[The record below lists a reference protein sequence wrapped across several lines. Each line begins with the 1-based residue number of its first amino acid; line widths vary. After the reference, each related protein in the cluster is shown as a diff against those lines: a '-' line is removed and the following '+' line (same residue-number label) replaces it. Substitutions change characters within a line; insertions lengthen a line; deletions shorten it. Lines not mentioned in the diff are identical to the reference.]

1 MIDKILGFRES
12 FVWKALRNLQRFL
25 LTFTSCAMTLI
36 ICVVVF
42 IRYFLHGDL
51 FGYEEIN
58 IVLCMWFYFIGA
70 AYSALDKKL
79 ISSDM
84 TSLFLNPAQRRIVD
98 LVVKAL
104 TAILSIVMAVWGYNY
119 FVWGLGMGGV
129 SSLLKIPLTVSQS
142 AMFFGYLLIAFYSV
156 IYFIED
162 LILLITKREPVRL
175 ETEDD

>member
-58 IVLCMWFYFIGA
+58 IVLCM
-70 AYSALDKKL
+70 L
-79 ISSDM
+79 ISADM
-84 TSLFLNPAQRRIVD
+84 TSLF
-98 LVVKAL
+98 
-104 TAILSIVMAVWGYNY
+104 
-119 FVWGLGMGGV
+119 
-129 SSLLKIPLTVSQS
+129 
-142 AMFFGYLLIAFYSV
+142 
-156 IYFIED
+156 
-162 LILLITKREPVRL
+162 
-175 ETEDD
+175 

>member
-70 AYSALDKKL
+70 SYSALDKKL
-79 ISSDM
+79 ISADM

-119 FVWGLGMGGV
+119 FVWGLGHGWCQLSAENSSHSVPKRHVFRV
-129 SSLLKIPLTVSQS
+129 SSHRFL
-142 AMFFGYLLIAFYSV
+142 FGDLFYRRS
-156 IYFIED
+156 YT
-162 LILLITKREPVRL
+162 LNHQKRACQAGNGG
-175 ETEDD
+175 